1 MNKLKVYSCEGW
13 KRKRGG
19 IEEEEIE
26 KMERRGR
33 EKRMRERV
41 SSVRGR
47 QMKDVRHRAGLYCY
61 DI

>member
-13 KRKRGG
+13 KRKRKRGG

-47 QMKDVRHRAGLYCY
+47 
-61 DI
+61 

>member
-13 KRKRGG
+13 KRERGG
-19 IEEEEIE
+19 IEEAEIE

-47 QMKDVRHRAGLYCY
+47 
-61 DI
+61 